1 MAGGLKNFGPTYKS
15 TNALRLGYE
24 GTLNGAHPLD
34 GAVIAAQPDGELAGK
49 FAGMGAGGVKL
60 AAAGGAD
67 AVGLFREDLGDMVN
81 ASLNATFYFRG
92 GEYYVAEERLGAA
105 AATFVV
111 GDQIT
116 SDADGKI
123 VKAAAADRAL
133 GTVVFVGEYK
143 AGNMYEWAG
152 TTANGG
158 KFLGFILHM

>member
-1 MAGGLKNFGPTYKS
+1 MAGGFKNFGPTYKS

-24 GTLNGAHPLD
+24 GTLNGSHPLD
-34 GAVIAAQPDGELAGK
+34 AAVIAAQPDGALAGK
-49 FAGMGAGGVKL
+49 FAGMGAAGVKL

-92 GEYYVAEERLGAA
+92 GEYYVAEERLGAV
-105 AATFVV
+105 ATTFAV
-111 GDQIT
+111 GDSIT
-116 SDADGKI
+116 SDANGKI
-123 VKAAAADRAL
+123 VKVASGDRAL

-152 TTANGG
+152 VSANGG
-158 KFLGFILHM
+158 KFVGFILHM